1 MDTARPKKKGNS
13 GEDDD
18 NDYYPQGA
26 TSRIYSFTEAEQQ
39 QQLQGKNK
47 KIGSPASSSEGP
59 SSQATTVSEYE
70 SKQGKRSKRAE
81 GDNVRASSLR
91 HGDGNVAKKAGAK
104 TTGEEDEEDAIKEQH
119 VDDSKDPD
127 GPEGPLLR
135 RKGLEEI
142 KEALK
147 CIPSQER
154 KSYIKAIQ
162 RVPSLVATESNPT
175 FFLRCEKFNASAAAQ
190 RLIKYWDFRCEIFGD
205 RAFLPMVQTG
215 TGALSR
221 DDMVVL
227 KTGSVV
233 ILSNH
238 ESGQVVIYLDRSKL
252 LDFSKHSLES
262 RMRCM
267 FYVLSVVSETVKAQT
282 DGFLML
288 GVVVT
293 PRCSDPMEVELA
305 RKSTALLKEV
315 MPVRMGTNHLLV
327 CPSKSR
333 EDDLLQ
339 TLIATT
345 VSVVQENFVFH
356 FDGDSSIILSDMLR
370 YGFIEGNLPPIFG
383 GTWKFTEFAEW
394 QRERR
399 RYERERLASQSSESN
414 AITDSMKRPPLKMPP
429 TSLHGA
435 ELKERKRKLNAI
447 DSRHKRERRQ
457 AEFEDLEDERRELER
472 ERVALNQEAERL
484 EGLIASA
491 QQLVAIFESK
501 ARNEATGHA
510 SAAANEVDPMT
521 VDVNRLVRDTLQRY
535 TESTSPSHL
544 TKLKDPP

>member
-1 MDTARPKKKGNS
+1 
-13 GEDDD
+13 
-18 NDYYPQGA
+18 
-26 TSRIYSFTEAEQQ
+26 
-39 QQLQGKNK
+39 
-47 KIGSPASSSEGP
+47 
-59 SSQATTVSEYE
+59 
-70 SKQGKRSKRAE
+70 
-81 GDNVRASSLR
+81 
-91 HGDGNVAKKAGAK
+91 
-104 TTGEEDEEDAIKEQH
+104 
-119 VDDSKDPD
+119 
-127 GPEGPLLR
+127 
-135 RKGLEEI
+135 
-142 KEALK
+142 
-147 CIPSQER
+147 
-154 KSYIKAIQ
+154 
-162 RVPSLVATESNPT
+162 
-175 FFLRCEKFNASAAAQ
+175 
-190 RLIKYWDFRCEIFGD
+190 
-205 RAFLPMVQTG
+205 
-215 TGALSR
+215 
-221 DDMVVL
+221 
-227 KTGSVV
+227 
-233 ILSNH
+233 
-238 ESGQVVIYLDRSKL
+238 
-252 LDFSKHSLES
+252 
-262 RMRCM
+262 
-267 FYVLSVVSETVKAQT
+267 
-282 DGFLML
+282 ML